1 MLAEDVYKAG
11 FGAVVAGAFLVD
23 LFHLDVVGVACQD
36 GVQECPLDGSQGQV
50 FNKEEKVLH
59 IRGLF
64 FFVCGVEA
72 FGPGGVLAAA
82 AVVLV
87 DVVDLGVVE
96 ADFHEVGVVDFLL
109 FVVRF
114 ADFKKCEAQFLP
126 EVFAVLLSRTGRF
139 ATDEGIILPKQLLA
153 CVPVPF
159 LPESDKSPVFFKTSS
174 LYVIPFFIACN
185 LSERSFLFPD
195 GFRIQERWCEHKF
208 ATSSCRAIYEAY
220 RFCKSEI

>member
-139 ATDEGIILPKQLLA
+139 AADEGIILPEQLLG

-159 LPESDKSPVFFKTSS
+159 LPESDKSPVFFKTFF
-174 LYVIPFFIACN
+174 VI
-185 LSERSFLFPD
+185 RDSFLH
-195 GFRIQERWCEHKF
+195 RL
-208 ATSSCRAIYEAY
+208 
-220 RFCKSEI
+220 

>member
-82 AVVLV
+82 AVVLLIV
-87 DVVDLGVVE
+87 TRRIE
-96 ADFHEVGVVDFLL
+96 
-109 FVVRF
+109 
-114 ADFKKCEAQFLP
+114 
-126 EVFAVLLSRTGRF
+126 
-139 ATDEGIILPKQLLA
+139 KQRPLIR
-153 CVPVPF
+153 
-159 LPESDKSPVFFKTSS
+159 D
-174 LYVIPFFIACN
+174 
-185 LSERSFLFPD
+185 
-195 GFRIQERWCEHKF
+195 
-208 ATSSCRAIYEAY
+208 
-220 RFCKSEI
+220 